1 MTLDILIADDH
12 VLFRQGVAAL
22 LRAQPGW
29 RIVGEAG
36 TGKEAV
42 ELAHRLK
49 PQVVILDVE
58 MPELDG
64 IEAARQISGALPQT
78 RIVALSMYANAHY
91 RQRMQD
97 AAAMAYVSKNQP
109 IDELIAAINL
119 AVGGDTSSVRK
130 PSRTR
135 NTGAKASAVLALNT
149 LSNRERTVLRLLAE
163 GQRMADVATAMGIS
177 VKTVETY
184 RARLQHK
191 LEIHELSDLVRF
203 AIRAGLVSPEK

>member
-22 LRAQPGW
+22 LRTQPGW

-42 ELAHRLK
+42 ELAQRLK
-49 PQVVILDVE
+49 PHVVILDVE

-64 IEAARQISGALPQT
+64 IEAAHQITGMLPQT

-109 IDELIAAINL
+109 IDELVAAINL
-119 AVGGDTSSVRK
+119 AVGRDSASIRK
-130 PSRTR
+130 PSRPR
-135 NTGAKASAVLALNT
+135 NTGAKASAVLALNA

-163 GQRMADVATAMGIS
+163 GQRMAGIATTMEIS
-177 VKTVETY
+177 LKTVETY
-184 RARLQHK
+184 RARLQQK
-191 LEIHELSDLVRF
+191 LEITELSDLVRF